1 MKTDWNARLDQ
12 KDWNERLDALNDDRA
27 IIDGIVEPIVKEL
40 RKPQDMVELSNT
52 EELAQQLAQP
62 IVEALQVNNQDLQLI
77 KQEQRTLF
85 DTLKSRLERLL
96 RRDNTKDITNSIKS
110 QTKVLEALE
119 DAVVQQ
125 GRLGREDTKKLIASL
140 PREEKPEELS
150 DMVELLNSI
159 AKELKRDKKPSTV
172 LTTPKIQDQF
182 QRSNGERVA
191 ALVDTDN
198 HLQVDI
204 QTMPSSDPAE
214 VREISLYAVNDMSD
228 MVSNIT
234 YVGREKDNGSWC
246 VVKMDE
252 TSGTSMLYATVA
264 NNAGITTYADAWT
277 GRAGLTYN
285 YYSVAF

>member
-1 MKTDWNARLDQ
+1 MEAMRQDFNKALDQ
-12 KDWNERLDALNDDRA
+12 KDWNSRLDEAYDDQR
-27 IIDGIVEPIVKEL
+27 IIDGIVAPIVKEL
-40 RKPQDMVELSNT
+40 QKPPESIELSNIN
-52 EELAQQLAQP
+52 EMVQP
-62 IVEALQVNNQDLQLI
+62 IIAALSQNNEVVRTARN
-77 KQEQRTLF
+77 EQRTLF
-85 DTLKSRLERLL
+85 NTIKDGLDKLL
-96 RRDNTKDITNSIKS
+96 RRDVTKDIEKSINK
-110 QTKVLEALE
+110 QTRSIEALVE
-119 DAVVQQ
+119 TIRNQKSIQPSDLDKLAKSVPQQ
-125 GRLGREDTKKLIASL
+125 KDWK
-140 PREEKPEELS
+140 ELS
-150 DMVELLNSI
+150 DMVKLLEKI
-159 AKELKRDKKPSTV
+159 EGELKKDKKPNAV